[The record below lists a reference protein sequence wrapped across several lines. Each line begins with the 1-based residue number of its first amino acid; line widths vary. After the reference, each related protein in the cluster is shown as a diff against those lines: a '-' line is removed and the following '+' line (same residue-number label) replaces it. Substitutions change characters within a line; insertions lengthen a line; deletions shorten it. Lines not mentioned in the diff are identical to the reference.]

1 MEIDVIKILEQSGLK
16 KTHQRVEVLKNLSE
30 RHDHPTVDEIFQSLK
45 DKLYGLSKATLYNML
60 ETFAENG
67 ILQKMMCTDGKLR
80 YDFEHK
86 PHHHIHIIEDGSI
99 IDYDDPELNNIVWNY
114 LKSKNIGAYEI
125 NDIKIEINVKTK
137 K

>member
-1 MEIDVIKILEQSGLK
+1 MEIDVIKILEQNGLK
-16 KTHQRVEVLKNLSE
+16 KTHQRVEVLKNLTQ

-45 DKLYGLSKATLYNML
+45 DKIYGLSKATLYNML

-67 ILQKMMCTDGKLR
+67 IIQKMMCTDGKLR
-80 YDFEHK
+80 YDFEHQQ
-86 PHHHIHIIEDGSI
+86 HHHIHIIENGSI
-99 IDYDDPELNNIVWNY
+99 IDYDDPELNQIVWNY